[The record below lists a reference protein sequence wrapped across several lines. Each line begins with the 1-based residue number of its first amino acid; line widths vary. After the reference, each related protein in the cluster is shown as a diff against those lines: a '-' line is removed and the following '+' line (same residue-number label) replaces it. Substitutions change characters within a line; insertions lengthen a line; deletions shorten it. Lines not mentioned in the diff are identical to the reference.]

1 MDFSLNST
9 RVRNQLVVPPSDMP
23 LVPGLAPDTPDH
35 SSLFDASSGS
45 NEEAILNLSGRISS
59 DKKEADPQKQIKLL
73 RCSTL
78 LKISTFNVRTLNGRS
93 QINELFSS
101 MSKQS
106 IDIIAIQ
113 EHRIF
118 HPEEELRYLSK
129 SGSQLITFSATKN
142 SIINATIGGVGL
154 LLSSKACNNLTKIES
169 ISSRIMV
176 AEFSSNPVLTVVCAY
191 SPHNSSPEEEVDE
204 FYTSLKNLL
213 NNIPKHNFLAIAGD
227 FNAKLAAPDVLF
239 SYNKESNRNGDH
251 LVNLIEEYDL
261 FSSNNFFRKCPNH
274 LWTFQYPNDTKAQI
288 DYILFRR
295 KWKNSVKDS
304 RSYSSWK
311 RM

>member
-73 RCSTL
+73 RCCTL

-129 SGSQLITFSATKN
+129 SGSQLITSSATKN
-142 SIINATIGGVGL
+142 SINATIGGVGL
-154 LLSSKACNNLTKIES
+154 LLSPKACNNLTKIES

-176 AEFSSNPVLTVVCAY
+176 AEFSSNPVLTVVYAY
-191 SPHNSSPEEEVDE
+191 SPH
-204 FYTSLKNLL
+204 
-213 NNIPKHNFLAIAGD
+213 
-227 FNAKLAAPDVLF
+227 
-239 SYNKESNRNGDH
+239 
-251 LVNLIEEYDL
+251 
-261 FSSNNFFRKCPNH
+261 
-274 LWTFQYPNDTKAQI
+274 
-288 DYILFRR
+288 
-295 KWKNSVKDS
+295 
-304 RSYSSWK
+304 
-311 RM
+311 